1 MDQRSDVEIAERRT
15 NRRARV
21 LVVSALLFICMQAT
35 YFGRFGDN
43 RLVDQVKVSAWLV
56 WSIVLLFVLATGGG
70 FAQTKAVR
78 ALMNDETTLAHR
90 ADAFR
95 WGFWAAMIG
104 AIGLYGVTMIDPE
117 TTAREAVHLI
127 LTFGIGVAIL
137 RFGMLERRA
146 SRDG

>member
-1 MDQRSDVEIAERRT
+1 MSQLTDAEIADRRT
-15 NRRARV
+15 GRRARV
-21 LVVSALLFICMQAT
+21 LVVSALLFFFMQAT
-35 YFGRFGDN
+35 YFGRFGDS
-43 RLVDQVKVSAWLV
+43 RLVDQVKISAWLV
-56 WSIVLLFVLATGGG
+56 WSIALLFVLATGGG
-70 FAQTKAVR
+70 FAQSKAVR

-95 WGFWAAMIG
+95 WGFWAAMVG
-104 AIGLYGVTMIDPE
+104 AIGLYGVTMFDPQ

-146 SRDG
+146 HRGG